1 VCEPN
6 ADKDEGVLLVLRE
19 AGGVVVIVVVVV
31 VVVVEKGPP
40 NVEDGGKLIV
50 DEGVGEGAGDCVL
63 PNKPVGARGEAA
75 VKGAAVA
82 AAENVDEDSNVAVM
96 RLRVADAEVRLARRG
111 EAPRIGPPPGVSSS
125 STDSRSTADAAF
137 VDDGD
142 DDGDDN
148 PREGEADGDS

>member
-6 ADKDEGVLLVLRE
+6 ADRDEGVLLVLRE
-19 AGGVVVIVVVVV
+19 AGVVVIV

-63 PNKPVGARGEAA
+63 PNKPVGASRGEVA

-111 EAPRIGPPPGVSSS
+111 ETPRIGPPPGVSSS